1 MIQSVIPT
9 LAAQP
14 AASLEAVLQTAANGA
29 ETPDFAALLAQ
40 TPAAPASGASPAAW
54 LAPQIAQ
61 AAQVIPAT
69 IPAAPSGKTGGNPLP
84 PALPDVAAPAS
95 LATSLPV
102 VAQTTAEAQSETA
115 AAAPAP
121 PAVPV
126 AVVPRSSLRRTATKA
141 HDAPRTRSAPVDLAS
156 AAPSRDQ
163 SDLPTRPAAQP
174 APDAAAT
181 PLPAIAVPGIVQQQ
195 VPVLAAQPAEAQAGP
210 PEPVPIDLP
219 RQLPATHAT
228 PEPALQALAHAAPQA
243 AFLRAATPPAVPPEL
258 PAAPQPAQET
268 LRAPGVLRVE
278 IALPGTLEAPAKPLE
293 KLLPAVRRLLF
304 AEPAMPASAA
314 LLQPHAP
321 IQALAPAPG
330 SAAPHDFA
338 ALVDRLVAAREAVQP
353 QGATLTVAHAEF
365 GPIELRFRH
374 EAHGLA
380 VALTSAD
387 PDFARAAAA
396 APPVNLPGITAG
408 LNAHEPGPS
417 ASTRD
422 TGSAGGGTASNQC
435 RGQQSERRSETAQQF
450 NHSPRGN
457 RLREDARR
465 SGIFA

>member
-1 MIQSVIPT
+1 MR
-9 LAAQP
+9 
-14 AASLEAVLQTAANGA
+14 A
-29 ETPDFAALLAQ
+29 E
-40 TPAAPASGASPAAW
+40 
-54 LAPQIAQ
+54 
-61 AAQVIPAT
+61 
-69 IPAAPSGKTGGNPLP
+69 
-84 PALPDVAAPAS
+84 
-95 LATSLPV
+95 
-102 VAQTTAEAQSETA
+102 
-115 AAAPAP
+115 
-121 PAVPV
+121 
-126 AVVPRSSLRRTATKA
+126 
-141 HDAPRTRSAPVDLAS
+141 
-156 AAPSRDQ
+156 
-163 SDLPTRPAAQP
+163 
-174 APDAAAT
+174 
-181 PLPAIAVPGIVQQQ
+181 
-195 VPVLAAQPAEAQAGP
+195 
-210 PEPVPIDLP
+210 
-219 RQLPATHAT
+219 
-228 PEPALQALAHAAPQA
+228 
-243 AFLRAATPPAVPPEL
+243 
-258 PAAPQPAQET
+258 
-268 LRAPGVLRVE
+268 
-278 IALPGTLEAPAKPLE
+278 
-293 KLLPAVRRLLF
+293 
-304 AEPAMPASAA
+304 
-314 LLQPHAP
+314 
-321 IQALAPAPG
+321 PAPG

-422 TGSAGGGTASNQC
+422 TASAGGGAASNQG